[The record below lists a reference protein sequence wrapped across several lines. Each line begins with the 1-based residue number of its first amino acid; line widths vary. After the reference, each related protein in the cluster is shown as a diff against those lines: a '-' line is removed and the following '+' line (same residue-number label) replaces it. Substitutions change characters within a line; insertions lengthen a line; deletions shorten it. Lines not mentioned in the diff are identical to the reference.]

1 MQTAQTGAAQGAGTG
16 TPAPDSAGT
25 ATPPPAPRLGIG
37 NGRTNGSAA
46 PAPAS
51 TPADT
56 GDDYDV
62 GDGDTGAPAWG
73 DKWRDGL
80 ARGDAARLKRLER
93 YGTPDAVADA
103 LFAAQDR
110 LRRGGQVPQL
120 PDDATDDEVKAFRKA
135 QGIPDKA
142 TDYGLAFPDGV
153 EATEADNAALGAF
166 AEFMH
171 ARHIA
176 PPAVKAAFEYYTQ
189 AQQAARQQRAEAA
202 HELNLQNVAE
212 LRKEYPGREFKRSMT
227 IAEEFL
233 AHHYEGMEQELDM
246 VLQATLPNGVQV
258 KNFAPFIRGLVQM
271 ARSYADEEA
280 LVGGD
285 GGGGGKTLDAEYKEL
300 VDKSATTRLSNDEHK
315 RLTELAEARQAR
327 LEKQGRRNQAA

>member
-37 NGRTNGSAA
+37 NGRTNGAAAA
-46 PAPAS
+46 PGTGAGNDLDL
-51 TPADT
+51 DT
-56 GDDYDV
+56 GDT
-62 GDGDTGAPAWG
+62 GDTGAPAWG
-73 DKWRDGL
+73 EGWRDGL
-80 ARGDAARLKRLER
+80 AKGDATRLRRLEK
-93 YGTPDAVADA
+93 YATPDAVATA

-110 LRRGGQVPQL
+110 LTRGATLPAL

-135 QGIPDKA
+135 QGIPDSAKE
-142 TDYGLAFPDGV
+142 YGLAWPEGHA
-153 EATEADNAALGAF
+153 ATEADTAGLNAF

-171 ARHIA
+171 AKHI
-176 PPAVKAAFEYYTQ
+176 PPTAVKAAFEYYTSAQ
-189 AQQAARQQRAEAA
+189 AAARQERAEAA
-202 HELNLQNVAE
+202 HELNLQQVAE

-233 AHHYEGMEQELDM
+233 AHHFEGREEALDM
-246 VLQATLPNGVQV
+246 VLQASLPNGVQI
-258 KNFAPFIRGLVQM
+258 KNFAPFISGLVAM

-285 GGGGGKTLDAEYKEL
+285 GAGGGKSIDTEYNEL
-300 VDKSATTRLSNDEHK
+300 VTKSATTRLSNDEHK
-315 RLTELAEARQAR
+315 RLNELAEARQAR
-327 LEKQGRRNQAA
+327 AEKQGRRNQAA